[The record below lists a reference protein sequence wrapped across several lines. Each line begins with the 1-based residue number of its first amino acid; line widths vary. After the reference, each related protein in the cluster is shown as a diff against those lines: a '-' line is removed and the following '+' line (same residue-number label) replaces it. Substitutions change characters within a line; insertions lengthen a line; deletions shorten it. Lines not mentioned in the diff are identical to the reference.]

1 MVLVYTICGEGATE
15 SAGQEPRAM
24 SFDGRR
30 LSRLSPCPELSAQP
44 ELSGGGISA
53 ASAVSLEGLYLEHLL
68 VFIFTLFLS
77 VSSFHLIAL
86 QDFFGFFL
94 SLTKFICNLRSC

>member
-1 MVLVYTICGEGATE
+1 
-15 SAGQEPRAM
+15 M
-24 SFDGRR
+24 SFDGRC

-44 ELSGGGISA
+44 ELGGGGGISA

-77 VSSFHLIAL
+77 VSSFRLIAL
-86 QDFFGFFL
+86 QDFFGFF
-94 SLTKFICNLRSC
+94 